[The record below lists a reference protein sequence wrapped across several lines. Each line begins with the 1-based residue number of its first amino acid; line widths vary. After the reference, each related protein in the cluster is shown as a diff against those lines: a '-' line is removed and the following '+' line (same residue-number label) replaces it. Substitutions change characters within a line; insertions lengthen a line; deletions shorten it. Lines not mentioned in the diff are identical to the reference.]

1 MRSSKVQRW
10 LIFGVAASVLPFVLA
25 CGYQWIAGAKIKDL
39 IYEYFPDFLL
49 IVLSVAV
56 GVCNSATTV
65 NHPWKK
71 GSLAIA
77 GISFVF
83 CWGLYSWL
91 CGLSSEVVRDRLKI
105 FMITACV
112 MYVLNIFLGV
122 RSEYKLDK
130 EETSQNQETV
140 NQETV
145 EAR

>member
-1 MRSSKVQRW
+1 MKSSKVQRW
-10 LIFGVAASVLPFVLA
+10 LIFGVAASVLPFILS
-25 CGYQWIAGAKIKDL
+25 CGYQWIAGARIKDL

-65 NHPWKK
+65 SHPWKK
-71 GSLAIA
+71 GSLVIA
-77 GISFVF
+77 GISFFF

-91 CGLSSEVVRDRLKI
+91 CGLDREVARDRLKI
-105 FMITACV
+105 VMITACV
-112 MYVLNIFLGV
+112 MYGLNIILGA

-130 EETSQNQETV
+130 EIETSQT
-140 NQETV
+140 QETV

>member
-1 MRSSKVQRW
+1 M
-10 LIFGVAASVLPFVLA
+10 AASVLPFVLA